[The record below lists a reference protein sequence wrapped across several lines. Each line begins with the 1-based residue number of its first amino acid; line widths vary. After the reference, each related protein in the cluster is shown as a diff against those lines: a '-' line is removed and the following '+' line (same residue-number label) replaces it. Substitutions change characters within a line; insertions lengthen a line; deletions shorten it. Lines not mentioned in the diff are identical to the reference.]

1 MMRWSQKAEKMMREF
16 RCWHLAVQTFCTQAP
31 TQETIGTERRM
42 FCKGSCDWAWCSRTL
57 WTSTSWGSAKIIIE
71 SRNSPISTCSQKV
84 SDCLTQLFHFRE
96 ATQTGSPSTWFAT
109 EEVSQS
115 WDIEILQQFESSV
128 IDFQAM
134 FLLWC
139 LFVSWSPR
147 LPYLSVCQ
155 SLGGHLGCR
164 TQRRSHWR
172 GILEL
177 ATSSAG
183 CQESWGLKNQG
194 IPWFCNSARK
204 KWFQWF
210 FAGFLD

>member
-16 RCWHLAVQTFCTQAP
+16 RCWHLAVQSFCTQAP
-31 TQETIGTERRM
+31 TQETIGTGRRL
-42 FCKGSCDWAWCSRTL
+42 FCKGSCD
-57 WTSTSWGSAKIIIE
+57 
-71 SRNSPISTCSQKV
+71 TCSQKV

-109 EEVSQS
+109 EKVSQS
-115 WDIEILQQFESSV
+115 WEIEILQQFKSSV

-134 FLLWC
+134 FFKLWC
-139 LFVSWSPR
+139 LLCLDRLDCIR
-147 LPYLSVCQ
+147 LPYMSVCQ

-194 IPWFCNSARK
+194 IPWFCNSAWK